1 MPKLKTHKAV
11 ARRVRVTRN
20 KKYMRKRGG
29 QSHYNARENG
39 KAGRNKKRDFAIAK
53 TEHRNLKALL
63 PYA

>member
-1 MPKLKTHKAV
+1 MPKLKTQKSV
-11 ARRVRVTRN
+11 ASRVRVTKN

-53 TEHRNLKALL
+53 TEHRALRSFL
-63 PYA
+63 PNS